1 MTPDDDGLH
10 EFGDE
15 PMADASDHDDGVPPA
30 RRVIVPGSGGSLDP
44 ASIARRIGL
53 NFGPSFAAS
62 LGSLHTPTLDFSRFG
77 ESALSPAVAEIGRIV
92 SEQTIK
98 GTPLISPSWF
108 DPIVDAIRTSLLHIS
123 FPDPTDLEP
132 DALPANI
139 GAAAIDYE
147 PDTWL
152 AWISEGLVVAA
163 VPDPGT
169 LELIAA
175 ADGPAERRKALSSR
189 ADEVLA
195 WSESL
200 LDDITAADLEPFVI
214 PARRAVNG
222 IQAGFDDLAQAY
234 AASTLETIQ
243 LLFIGRGH
251 YGAVRDNLDQA
262 TAIRDKLHLA
272 QVERV
277 FRSYKDA
284 VPTTFNRHGSSHAV
298 GLGQQ
303 YSRLNAVL
311 AVGHLV
317 SAMWKYELDTL
328 DAHR

>member
-1 MTPDDDGLH
+1 M
-10 EFGDE
+10 
-15 PMADASDHDDGVPPA
+15 
-30 RRVIVPGSGGSLDP
+30 
-44 ASIARRIGL
+44 
-53 NFGPSFAAS
+53 
-62 LGSLHTPTLDFSRFG
+62 
-77 ESALSPAVAEIGRIV
+77 
-92 SEQTIK
+92 
-98 GTPLISPSWF
+98 
-108 DPIVDAIRTSLLHIS
+108 
-123 FPDPTDLEP
+123 
-132 DALPANI
+132 
-139 GAAAIDYE
+139 
-147 PDTWL
+147 
-152 AWISEGLVVAA
+152 
-163 VPDPGT
+163 
-169 LELIAA
+169 
-175 ADGPAERRKALSSR
+175 
-189 ADEVLA
+189 LA

-200 LDDITAADLEPFVI
+200 LDDITAADLEPFIV

-222 IQAGFDDLAQAY
+222 IHAGFDDLAQSY
-234 AASTLETIQ
+234 AANTLETIQ

-251 YGAVRDNLDQA
+251 YGVVRDNLDQV

-277 FRSYKDA
+277 FCSYQDA